1 MGPIHVIESFVPEM
15 VRAGRGGH
23 LVNVSS
29 AAGLFGLPA
38 HAAYSAAKFGLRGVS
53 EVLRFD
59 LEPHGVF
66 VSLVCPGAVDT
77 GLVDTLEIVGVKPS
91 VSMMRRMKASFRRRA
106 VTPEVAAAAI
116 LRGVERKQYLVFTSS
131 DVRLGYFVQNK
142 VPFAYELAMR
152 YMNRALRRVAQPMRA
167 AA

>member
-1 MGPIHVIESFVPEM
+1 
-15 VRAGRGGH
+15 
-23 LVNVSS
+23 
-29 AAGLFGLPA
+29 
-38 HAAYSAAKFGLRGVS
+38 
-53 EVLRFD
+53 
-59 LEPHGVF
+59 
-66 VSLVCPGAVDT
+66 
-77 GLVDTLEIVGVKPS
+77 
-91 VSMMRRMKASFRRRA
+91 MMRRMKASFRRRA